1 MTVSAAPSMWV
12 SGETIDETI
21 AFGARNLS
29 FLMALVRTSD
39 RDDCGLR
46 IFMIQNQGPHCARV
60 PSHSVTTWM
69 RLASDMRARCAF
81 DRSTLGVHIQG
92 ATAERG
98 GAVGSRHPGART
110 GSDGSD
116 EAARV

>member
-1 MTVSAAPSMWV
+1 MNMYALALF
-12 SGETIDETI
+12 TIV
-21 AFGARNLS
+21 
-29 FLMALVRTSD
+29 LVRSSD
-39 RDDCGLR
+39 RDTCGLR
-46 IFMIQNQGPHCARV
+46 ILMIQNQGPHGARV
-60 PSHSVTTWM
+60 MSHSVTTWM
-69 RLASDMRARCAF
+69 RLASDMRAQCAF

-98 GAVGSRHPGART
+98 SAVGSRHPGART

>member
-1 MTVSAAPSMWV
+1 
-12 SGETIDETI
+12 
-21 AFGARNLS
+21 
-29 FLMALVRTSD
+29 
-39 RDDCGLR
+39 
-46 IFMIQNQGPHCARV
+46 
-60 PSHSVTTWM
+60 
-69 RLASDMRARCAF
+69 MRAQCAF

-116 EAARV
+116 EAARSKQMFTTSVYGLTVPVSKNVVGGADVSLDE

>member
-1 MTVSAAPSMWV
+1 MGAQTI
-12 SGETIDETI
+12 ETIVYRTRKQV
-21 AFGARNLS
+21 F
-29 FLMALVRTSD
+29 FMPVVRTSD
-39 RDDCGLR
+39 RDARAQLTH
-46 IFMIQNQGPHCARV
+46 MIQNDCLHSARV

-116 EAARV
+116 EAARSKQMFTTSV

>member
-1 MTVSAAPSMWV
+1 
-12 SGETIDETI
+12 
-21 AFGARNLS
+21 
-29 FLMALVRTSD
+29 
-39 RDDCGLR
+39 
-46 IFMIQNQGPHCARV
+46 
-60 PSHSVTTWM
+60 
-69 RLASDMRARCAF
+69 MRARCAF

-116 EAARV
+116 EAARSKQMFTTSVYGLMKYFESI